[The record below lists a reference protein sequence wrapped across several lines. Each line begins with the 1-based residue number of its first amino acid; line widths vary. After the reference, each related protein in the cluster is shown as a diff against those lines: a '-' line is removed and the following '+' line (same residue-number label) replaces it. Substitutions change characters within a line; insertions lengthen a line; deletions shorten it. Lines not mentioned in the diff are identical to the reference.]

1 MNYSQPAGYRRRR
14 LVYTEDSRSN
24 PTSSLLQDD
33 YAVGLG
39 VNMKSGSSN
48 PGYKYAIQH
57 RENASSAY
65 KMYRHFNVNPMFA
78 TCETFLQGAGY
89 TIKSKANAVTL
100 GNGPECSE
108 THDAALKD
116 EALSKLR
123 YWLGTHIPYMD
134 AVVPLVELREIRTM
148 VKSMVHTTLDFVDAF
163 DKVSRPS
170 RNERYRR
177 INSRLSVRKSDHRL
191 TLRTLS
197 DMWLSYSFGM
207 KPMIADLKAAL
218 SVLSSRL
225 DQPRMVRVTGTA
237 SKAYKETVSVGDT
250 SFGMAVGSTFAVS
263 RTDDVRLVYRFTGG
277 WEVNPLTGNTYS
289 LSDQFGLRLGAN
301 LVPTFWELVPFS
313 WVIDYFTT
321 VGDFFSDTFSVALPK
336 PVYLVLSRKCERTAH
351 FTGTISA
358 QPGFELKESSCTDGS
373 FQLVEFE
380 REVLPTIPS
389 RSLRFKTVDEVG
401 INGVNKLL
409 NLASVL
415 LSSGPR
421 EVIYDYRYD
430 IAPDRGRR
438 RRVHVTNVDAFR

>member
-1 MNYSQPAGYRRRR
+1 VNYSQPARYRRRR
-14 LVYTEDSRSN
+14 LIYTEDSRFD
-24 PTSSLLQDD
+24 PTSNLLQDD

-39 VNMKSGSSN
+39 VDLKSGASN
-48 PGYKYAIQH
+48 PGYKYAIQR
-57 RENASSAY
+57 RENASGAY
-65 KMYRHFNVNPMFA
+65 KLYRHFNVNSMFA
-78 TCETFLQGAGY
+78 TCETFSQQVGY
-89 TIKSKANAVTL
+89 TIKSKAHAVTL
-100 GNGPECSE
+100 GNYPNCSE

-134 AVVPLVELREIRTM
+134 AVVPLVELREVRAM
-148 VKSMVHTTLDFVDAF
+148 VKSMVHVTFDFVDAF

-177 INSRLSVRKSDHRL
+177 VNKRLGLRRSDRL
-191 TLRTLS
+191 TLKTLS
-197 DMWLSYSFGM
+197 DLWLTYSFGM

-237 SKAYKETVSVGDT
+237 SKAYRETVLEGDT

-321 VGDFFSDTFSVALPK
+321 VGDFFSDTFSVALPR
-336 PVYLVLSRKCERTAH
+336 PVYLVLSRKCERTAR
-351 FTGTISA
+351 FTGVFSA

-389 RSLRFKTVDEVG
+389 RSLRLKTVDEVG
-401 INGVNKLL
+401 LNGVNKLL
-409 NLASVL
+409 NLVSVL
-415 LSSGPR
+415 LSSGPK
-421 EVIYDYRYD
+421 
-430 IAPDRGRR
+430 GML
-438 RRVHVTNVDAFR
+438 